1 MENAST
7 KALLGSGCQEQ
18 YCVSCVV
25 SLDANKSMLSSGNFV
40 RISVNTLLFNI
51 HSCLSEKERDLKSAS
66 TFNFP
71 AMCTAETQIFR
82 WIHHSHNSVARV
94 FSTGDLDPPM
104 LLIYDTAVVLSI
116 WIWTWVSLAWLQNDC
131 SAKNAALSSKM
142 FMWSIASLVFHLPPI
157 RWSPYTAP
165 HPLFEA
171 SVCSWMFA
179 LRGWIFLQANGMF
192 EIHQSSSI
200 IDREDSFIWAL

>member
-25 SLDANKSMLSSGNFV
+25 SLDANESMLSSGNSV

-82 WIHHSHNSVARV
+82 WIHHSHNSIARF
-94 FSTGDLDPPM
+94 FSIGDLDPPM
-104 LLIYDTAVVLSI
+104 LLIYDTAVVFE
-116 WIWTWVSLAWLQNDC
+116 DE
-131 SAKNAALSSKM
+131 
-142 FMWSIASLVFHLPPI
+142 FH
-157 RWSPYTAP
+157 
-165 HPLFEA
+165 
-171 SVCSWMFA
+171 
-179 LRGWIFLQANGMF
+179 
-192 EIHQSSSI
+192 
-200 IDREDSFIWAL
+200 